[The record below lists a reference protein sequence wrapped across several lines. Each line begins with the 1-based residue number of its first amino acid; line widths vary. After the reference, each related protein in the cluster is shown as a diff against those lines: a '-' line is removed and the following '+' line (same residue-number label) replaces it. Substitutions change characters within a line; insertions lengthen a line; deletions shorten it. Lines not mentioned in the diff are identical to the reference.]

1 MSLLARVV
9 FELLAASVASERLGK
24 VRMAP
29 EAGQTRFGNGQRAC
43 DVVIYVGAPGLSEY
57 EDSGR

>member
-1 MSLLARVV
+1 MSLLACVV
-9 FELLAASVASERLGK
+9 LELLAVSVASERLGK

-43 DVVIYVGAPGLSEY
+43 DVVIYVGAPRLSEY